1 MKYSALVL
9 IAELTSTAAIAQVAP
24 ATSRQEVPV
33 TTVALFSSGVGY
45 FEHSGIVRGDGTTEL
60 RFRTSQMNDVLKSL
74 VLQDEG
80 GGRVTTITYPSQ
92 DPLSKSLR
100 SFQVDITANPSM
112 AQLLNQL
119 RGAHVT
125 IQSQAEHL
133 SGTILGVETR
143 HRQQN
148 DKDAVIDVPVLNLLA
163 GAMIRS
169 VELQS
174 ITSLTFDDPQLQDEL
189 TKALAALS
197 QSRDQDKKP
206 VLINFIGSG
215 ERRVRVGY
223 VVETPVWKTSY
234 RLILDDKSA
243 RLQGWAI
250 VENQTESDWNN
261 VSLSL
266 VSGRPISFVMD
277 LYAPMY
283 LTRPTVVLA
292 RYDDLHP
299 QVYAGGISADS
310 SFSAKSMGG
319 AGGAVPRMAPAQRRI
334 GYDAQGRPMTA
345 QLSEIVVTS
354 AEMDAAESVRSM
366 ATTTQLGELFEYT
379 VKNVTLPRQK
389 SAMIPIV
396 TESVDI
402 ERVSIY
408 NASVLAS
415 NPLNGVRLKNTTGKS
430 LLQGPLTV
438 LEKGGY
444 AGDAQIDNLPAGQE
458 RLVSYGVDL
467 QMLVNSTRNTQTSA
481 VVTAKIAR
489 GLLYVD
495 RRFVSSQEY
504 LADNKSD
511 KEKVLVVEH
520 PLRQSWTLVD
530 SPKPY
535 ETTASVYRFKVAA
548 PAKKTTS
555 LVIKE
560 QSVQT
565 QTMAMLGT
573 DITQLLA
580 YSRSGE
586 IPADVRA
593 AVGKAAQ
600 LMAAVNDVERQI
612 AQHAQQ
618 IADIGT
624 EQNRIRENMK
634 TVGQTS
640 QYYQRLLAKLNDQE
654 SSIERL
660 QHERDD
666 LLGKRDAARKELE
679 DYLRDLTVG

>member
-1 MKYSALVL
+1 MKRTVIALL
-9 IAELTSTAAIAQVAP
+9 AATLVSRAAFAQVAAPP
-24 ATSRQEVPV
+24 AFRQEVPV

-45 FEHSGIVRGDGTTEL
+45 FEHSGVVRGDGTTEL

-80 GGRVTTITYPSQ
+80 GGHVTTITYPSQ

-119 RGAHVT
+119 RGARVT
-125 IQSQAEHL
+125 IQAQAERL

-148 DKDAVIDVPVLNLLA
+148 DKDAVIDVPVLNLLS

-174 ITSLTFDDPQLQDEL
+174 ITNLTFDDPQLQDEL

-206 VLINFIGSG
+206 VLINFSG
-215 ERRVRVGY
+215 TGDRRVRLGY
-223 VVETPVWKTSY
+223 VVETPIWKTSY
-234 RLILDDKSA
+234 RLILDEKSA
-243 RLQGWAI
+243 KLQGWAI

-277 LYAPMY
+277 LYAPQY
-283 LTRPTVVLA
+283 LTRPTVVQQRFAELQ
-292 RYDDLHP
+292 P
-299 QVYAGGISADS
+299 QVYAGGIAFTS
-310 SFSAKSMGG
+310 G
-319 AGGAVPRMAPAQRRI
+319 AAPAAKQRRI
-334 GYDAQGRPMTA
+334 GYDAQGRPVTN
-345 QLSEIVVTS
+345 QLEEVVVT
-354 AEMDAAESVRSM
+354 ATGMDAAESIRSM
-366 ATTTQLGELFEYT
+366 ATTGELGELFEYT

-396 TESVDI
+396 TENVDI

-408 NASVLAS
+408 NASVLAT
-415 NPLNGVRLKNTTGKS
+415 NPLYGVRLKNTTGKS

-467 QMLVNSTRNTQTSA
+467 QLLVNSTRGTQSSS
-481 VVTAKIAR
+481 VVTAKIAK

-495 RRFVSSQEY
+495 RRVALSQEY
-504 LADNKSD
+504 LADNKSE
-511 KEKVLVVEH
+511 KEKMLVVEH
-520 PLRQSWTLVD
+520 PLRQGWTLVD

-535 ETTASVYRFKVAA
+535 ETTGSVYRFKVAA
-548 PAKKTTS
+548 PARKTTS

-573 DITQLLA
+573 DLTQLLV

-586 IPADVRA
+586 IPPDVRN

-600 LMAAVNDVERQI
+600 LMQAASDLDRQV
-612 AQHAQQ
+612 AQRGQQ
-618 IADIGT
+618 IADIT
-624 EQNRIRENMK
+624 VEQNRIRENMK

-666 LLGKRDAARKELE
+666 LLVKRDAARKELE